1 MGWSGPHASRM
12 DRPRFSRG
20 NRSLR
25 PSLLSLLGMVPERAG
40 TGRELSK
47 GHFRHTQPQVELRL
61 GSSAQF
67 VPTRNVFAL
76 GYLAMDASLRL
87 EYLGRPFHYPD
98 NLTITGPTEGE
109 ALCAKH
115 EIPTCSDHT
124 GRREYI

>member
-1 MGWSGPHASRM
+1 MVGLGLTRRAWTDPASRAIEACV
-12 DRPRFSRG
+12 
-20 NRSLR
+20 LR
-25 PSLLSLLGMVPERAG
+25 CCLSLAWCLN
-40 TGRELSK
+40 GREPGAHCRKDTFGTHNSK
-47 GHFRHTQPQVELRL
+47 QELRL
-61 GSSAQF
+61 GSSAPF

-87 EYLGRPFHYPD
+87 EYLGRPFHYPTT
-98 NLTITGPTEGE
+98 LTITGPTEGE